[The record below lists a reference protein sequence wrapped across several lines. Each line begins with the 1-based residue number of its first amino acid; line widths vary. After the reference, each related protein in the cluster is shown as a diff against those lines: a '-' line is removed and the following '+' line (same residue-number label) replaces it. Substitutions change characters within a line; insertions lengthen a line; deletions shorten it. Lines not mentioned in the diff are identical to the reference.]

1 MVWLVVQIG
10 IYQCEAGNTHT
21 LLTDTKHNDLDILD
35 VHNEESDAIRI
46 SAVFT

>member
-1 MVWLVVQIG
+1 MVVQIG
-10 IYQCEAGNTHT
+10 IYQCDGAGNTHT
-21 LLTDTKHNDLDILD
+21 LLTDTKHNDLGILD